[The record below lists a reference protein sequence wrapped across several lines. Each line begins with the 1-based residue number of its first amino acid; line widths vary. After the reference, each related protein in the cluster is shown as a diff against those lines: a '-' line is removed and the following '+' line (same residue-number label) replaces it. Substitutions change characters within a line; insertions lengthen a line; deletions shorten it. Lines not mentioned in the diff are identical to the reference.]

1 MGLPTAANEAKNR
14 LPADRDRYST
24 NEGAMTPTNDLLT
37 VKEVA
42 VVLRMSVG
50 RVQQLLAAGHIRGA
64 RRLGRAWLIPSP
76 ITIVPNT
83 RVTLELRDQID
94 IVLPWQRL

>member
-1 MGLPTAANEAKNR
+1 M
-14 LPADRDRYST
+14 
-24 NEGAMTPTNDLLT
+24 MPTNDLLT

-42 VVLRMSVG
+42 VILRMSEG

-64 RRLGRAWLIPSP
+64 KRLGRAWFIPSP

-83 RVTLELRDQID
+83 LGSLRAAKTKRY
-94 IVLPWQRL
+94 PAS